1 MKASFIFTAIAA
13 TAPGSALAIP
23 ILQPNS
29 VLAQPY
35 ISGGPQK
42 NHGLNRPADF
52 NLDHRVEAEPDKD
65 HGVKVD
71 ITVIC
76 EPPNKC
82 RETEPKKT
90 GKESSDT
97 HFPFWRYAL
106 NRWARDV
113 GEGSKKDE
121 PHVPNPK
128 SREWGTKCDKELPS
142 YLKKLESNDGTKT
155 RMTSKSLLRAT
166 PGGSANKKSTLGP
179 LLSCMV
185 ED

>member
-1 MKASFIFTAIAA
+1 MKASIIFTAIAA
-13 TAPGSALAIP
+13 TAPGSVLAIP

-35 ISGGPQK
+35 MPGGARK
-42 NHGLNRPADF
+42 NHGSDRPADF
-52 NLDHRVEAEPDKD
+52 NLGHRVEAEPEKD

-76 EPPNKC
+76 ESPNKC
-82 RETEPKKT
+82 KETGPKKT
-90 GKESSDT
+90 GTETSDT

-106 NRWARDV
+106 NRWARDD

-128 SREWGTKCDKELPS
+128 SREWGTKCDKKLPS
-142 YLKKLESNDGTKT
+142 YLKKLESNDGNENEDDVQVSSESNTGRIGKQEEHF
-155 RMTSKSLLRAT
+155 
-166 PGGSANKKSTLGP
+166 GP
-179 LLSCMV
+179 LVIMHG
-185 ED
+185 